1 MIICRFV
8 NIYDVS
14 YNLQMPIKNIL
25 IPYDGSPL
33 SKKALVLAKDIARN
47 FTADLTLLMVIPA
60 YYPINDSIFAGA
72 AVTNYQEI
80 VKTLRQQGEKD
91 LGKVVEKCREEG
103 TKTSYKIVHDD
114 VSNAILKEAKKL
126 KADMIIMGSRRLG
139 GISVLKR
146 LGSTARH
153 VSEHAQCPVTIVH

>member
-1 MIICRFV
+1 MHQFV
-8 NIYDVS
+8 NICEAF
-14 YNLQMPIKNIL
+14 YNLQMSLKNIL

-33 SKKALVLAKDIARN
+33 SKKALALAKDIARN
-47 FTADLTLLMVIPA
+47 FTADLTLLMVIPV
-60 YYPINDSIFAGA
+60 YYPINDSVFSGA

-80 VKTLRQQGEKD
+80 VKTLKQQGEKE

-103 TKTSYKIVHDD
+103 TKTAYKIVHDD

-126 KADMIIMGSRRLG
+126 KADMIVMGSRRLT
-139 GISVLKR
+139 GISVVKR